1 MDLQSYNLLYFL
13 LLEFNEQKRTPKT
26 LTTTS
31 ADSVKLLERNHKIC
45 FYVKIWYQNWIKK
58 NDKNDEYPHII
69 TSVCSTLLPLQYGI
83 IPATLFSPDNP
94 CYRDVLEQYYL
105 VWFNLVVGILLSQ
118 WYLLHKIFFLSQY
131 SQRDGTKW
139 RSCLVQILW
148 TLYSELWDFR
158 NTMHIF
164 WKCNLIWK

>member
-69 TSVCSTLLPLQYGI
+69 TSVCSTLLPL
-83 IPATLFSPDNP
+83 
-94 CYRDVLEQYYL
+94 
-105 VWFNLVVGILLSQ
+105 
-118 WYLLHKIFFLSQY
+118 
-131 SQRDGTKW
+131 
-139 RSCLVQILW
+139 
-148 TLYSELWDFR
+148 
-158 NTMHIF
+158 
-164 WKCNLIWK
+164 